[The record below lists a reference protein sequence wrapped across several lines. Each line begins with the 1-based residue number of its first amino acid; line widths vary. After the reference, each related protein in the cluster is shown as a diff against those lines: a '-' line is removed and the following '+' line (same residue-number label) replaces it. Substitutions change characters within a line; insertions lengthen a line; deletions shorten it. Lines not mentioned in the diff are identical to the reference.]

1 MQEQPIIKVP
11 YSQFMRLMS
20 NCCTLNEC
28 QKDLTKCE
36 CWCTMEEE
44 YNSLSKDLEEGE
56 GC

>member
-36 CWCTMEEE
+36 CWCAMEEE
-44 YNSLSKDLEEGE
+44 YNSLSKELEEGE

>member
-1 MQEQPIIKVP
+1 MMLETSIIKVP
-11 YSQFMRLMS
+11 YQQFMRLMS

-36 CWCTMEEE
+36 CWCTLEEE
-44 YNSLSKDLEEGE
+44 YDKIADQGDE

>member
-1 MQEQPIIKVP
+1 MLETSIIKVP

-36 CWCTMEEE
+36 CWCTLEEE
-44 YNSLSKDLEEGE
+44 CDKLADQGAE